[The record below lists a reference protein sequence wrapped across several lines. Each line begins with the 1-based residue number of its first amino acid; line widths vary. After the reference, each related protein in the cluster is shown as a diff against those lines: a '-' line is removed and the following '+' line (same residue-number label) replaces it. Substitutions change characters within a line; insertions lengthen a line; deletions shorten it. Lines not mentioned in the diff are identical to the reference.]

1 MFHNNKFFPLKIGIL
16 KNSNVSALELLQA
29 QWQRQP
35 HVANHF
41 HNENCVSFFSF
52 LSLTSQYKAL
62 IAHVS
67 DFLAL
72 TFGLNYSHSA
82 DVQCRIRTQYKEGS
96 YNISQLQDFS
106 SRHYKTETKKMT
118 TSSFQPNG

>member
-1 MFHNNKFFPLKIGIL
+1 MGNLK
-16 KNSNVSALELLQA
+16 KPSNVSAPELLQA
-29 QWQRQP
+29 QWQRAP
-35 HVANHF
+35 HHVAKHF
-41 HNENCVSFFSF
+41 HNENCVPFFSF

-82 DVQCRIRTQYKEGS
+82 DVQCRIRAQ
-96 YNISQLQDFS
+96 
-106 SRHYKTETKKMT
+106 
-118 TSSFQPNG
+118 